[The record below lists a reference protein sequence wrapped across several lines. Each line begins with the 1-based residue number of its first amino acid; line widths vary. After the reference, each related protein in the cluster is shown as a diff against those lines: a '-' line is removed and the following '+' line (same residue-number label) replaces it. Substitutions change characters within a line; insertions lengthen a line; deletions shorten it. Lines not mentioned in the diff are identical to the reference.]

1 MKKLLILCVVMA
13 GTVLPGWGQNDQV
26 AIKKVLYDE
35 TEGFFKRDKEK
46 WADCWAHTPYIYFAA
61 NLYGGDFTLIKGWD
75 NMEKQFKSQFNSS
88 RPADSVSIYN
98 TNYEIHQ
105 NGKMAF
111 VWYDQMLIDSHGKTT
126 SKESRVVEKIGG
138 KWKIIHVCALTNLA
152 NQTAQSGK

>member
-1 MKKLLILCVVMA
+1 MKKLIVLCVVLV
-13 GTVLPGWGQNDQV
+13 GTVLRGWGQNDQV
-26 AIKKVLYDE
+26 AIKTVLYNE

-46 WADCWAHTPYIYFAA
+46 WADCWAHEPYIYFAA

-75 NMEKQFKSQFNSS
+75 NLEKQFKSQFASA
-88 RPADSVSIYN
+88 RPADSVSIMN
-98 TNYEIHQ
+98 TNYEIHL

-138 KWKIIHVCALTNLA
+138 KWKIIHVCALTNLNGVTVA
-152 NQTAQSGK
+152 SDK